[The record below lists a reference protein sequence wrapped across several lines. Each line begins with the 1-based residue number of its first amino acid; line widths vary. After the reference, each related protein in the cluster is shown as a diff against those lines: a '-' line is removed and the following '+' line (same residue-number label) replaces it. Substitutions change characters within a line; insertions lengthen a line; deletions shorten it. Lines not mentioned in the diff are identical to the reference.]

1 MNEIWNSCMNL
12 FLRGLVVFFIILLL
26 ERGFR
31 LSLAGR
37 KAAVGWYLIFLILIL
52 PGEMFQPLLPE
63 ILPEIPISPAAVLPQ
78 NPPKKS
84 SVPAVIS
91 PSPATSGLPAG
102 NMQQPQIEF
111 RNIVP
116 GNNLPG
122 TGVSLLLFF
131 GLILFATRLF
141 RIIRVQRQFPGEEV
155 RDPRLLRLW
164 TEARQHFRFRR
175 TITFRDNSGFCQ
187 MPFSTGVVRPCVFF
201 PAEQVPELSDRA
213 IVMLLTHELCHIRR
227 FDPCKH
233 LFFYLLES
241 FYWFDPGIRLS
252 RRRLIEC
259 WECDCDERVSHL
271 SGFSSGDRKEYVQQL
286 IAFSAVYREIFP
298 AGTRL
303 SSSAQK
309 LKQRIKE
316 LTMKRSHRI
325 FRLILLMAIAGS
337 ALAAGCFGGGPAPSA
352 PKSTI
357 DIVLLEKPECD
368 LRFEIVPILTPDKPE
383 KEQLSWA
390 MRLSVDGKILYESME
405 TGSDEFMTIFR
416 NYKQEEI
423 ELFVQPEHFPLVKC
437 GGGTVMMSRFS
448 RNEKGLIDW
457 DVWFSFQQLEKHGN
471 RVRQAVYITEQRVKD
486 LVPGRRFSLP
496 MTPSRPKIVGRA
508 YRKPQVQLPL
518 EPYRPGPG
526 RTFPKGT
533 CDELAFRVIS
543 HGKHGVKK
551 YDLHLMLFHA
561 GQIFAATTI
570 PLGTGSRYGYFSTNP
585 SGFIEIKQGSD
596 CFRHYGESTLP
607 LKFYLTATGSA
618 VPVDSEHVNL
628 KVDWGWAWSHSFT
641 LDRSI
646 CPKEYYENDP
656 ELSKLD
662 EFPVTLGGG
671 GGVTPQEYPNL
682 ELGKTIRLSKIKLQ
696 PLDRFFP
703 EE

>member
-1 MNEIWNSCMNL
+1 MNEIWIICMNL
-12 FLRGLVVFFIILLL
+12 FLRGLAVFIVILLL
-26 ERGFR
+26 EWGFR

-37 KAAVGWYLIFLILIL
+37 KAVVGWYLIFLILIL
-52 PGEMFQPLLPE
+52 PVEMFQPLLSE
-63 ILPEIPISPAAVLPQ
+63 TLPEISISPAAVLHQ
-78 NPPKKS
+78 NLPKIS

-91 PSPATSGLPAG
+91 PSPATSGLSAG
-102 NMQQPQIEF
+102 DMPRQQMEF
-111 RNIVP
+111 RIIVQ
-116 GNNLPG
+116 GNHLPG
-122 TGVSLLLFF
+122 TGVFLLLFI
-131 GLILFATRLF
+131 GIILFATRLF
-141 RIIRVQRQFPGEEV
+141 RIIRGQKHFPGEEV

-164 TEARQHFRFRR
+164 TEAQQHFRFRR
-175 TITFRDNSGFCQ
+175 TVTFRDNSRFCQ
-187 MPFSTGVVRPCVFF
+187 MPFSTGIVRPCVFF
-201 PAEQVPELSDRA
+201 PAERAPELSDRA
-213 IVMLLTHELCHIRR
+213 IIMLLLHELSHIRR

-271 SGFSSGDRKEYVQQL
+271 PGFSSGDRKEYAQQL

-325 FRLILLMAIAGS
+325 FRLILLMAIAGA
-337 ALAAGCFGGGPAPSA
+337 ALAAGCLGGTSAPSA
-352 PKSTI
+352 SKSAI
-357 DIVLLEKPECD
+357 DIVLLEKPECN
-368 LRFEIVPILTPDKPE
+368 LHFEIVPILTPDKQE
-383 KEQLSWA
+383 KEQLSMA
-390 MRLSVDGKILYESME
+390 MRITVDGKIMKESIE
-405 TGSDEFMTIFR
+405 GSDFFMTLFR

-423 ELFVQPEHFPLVKC
+423 ELSIQPEHFPLVKC
-437 GGGTVMMSRFS
+437 GGGIVMMSRIS

-471 RVRQAVYITEQRVKD
+471 RVRQSVYITEQRVKD

-496 MTPSRPKIVGRA
+496 MTPSRPRIVGRA

-518 EPYRPGPG
+518 KPYRPRPG

-533 CDELAFRVIS
+533 CDELAFRVTS
-543 HGKHGVKK
+543 HGKHGMEK
-551 YDLHLMLFHA
+551 YDLHVMLFHD

-570 PLGTGSRYGYFSTNP
+570 PLGTGSRYGYFSTDP

-596 CFRHYGESTLP
+596 CFRRHNESALP

-618 VPVDSEHVNL
+618 IPADSEHVNL
-628 KVDWGWAWSHSFT
+628 KVDWGWAWSHSVM
-641 LDRSI
+641 LDRSS
-646 CPKEYYENDP
+646 CPKAYYENDP

-662 EFPVTLGGG
+662 KFPVTLGGG
-671 GGVTPQEYPNL
+671 GGITPQEYPNL
-682 ELGKTIRLSKIKLQ
+682 ELGKTVRLSEIKPQ
-696 PLDRFFP
+696 PLDRYFP